1 MSESEVPI
9 SSVAT
14 ITMGL
19 SPKGETYNTI
29 GEGGPLLNGPTEFGD
44 FYPNC
49 TLFTTDSK
57 RECKKGD
64 LIFCVRGSTTGR
76 MNWADKRYSLGRG
89 VCSIAGKTEMDTRF
103 IKYCLDVKLD
113 ALLKNAGGGTF
124 PNLRKDD
131 IEGFQ
136 IPFPIYRQKIATILS
151 AYDDLIENNNR
162 RIKILEEMAQAIY
175 KEWLVNFRFP
185 GHEKIKMVKSE
196 LGMIPEGWAVKEMQE
211 VADVIDCLH
220 SKKPKEIENGNK
232 FLLQLF
238 NISEGG
244 KLDLSKKYYIA
255 DEDYELWTRRIEAS
269 EGDCVVTN
277 VGRIAAVAQIPQGI
291 KAALGRNMTAVR
303 ANKKF
308 ITPPFLIQYLLSPH
322 MESEVLKKTDRGTI
336 MDSLNVKNIVK
347 LSINIPTSEIMEN
360 FDNAVKPI
368 RRRIEL
374 LVNQNMILRRTRDLL
389 LPKLISGEVDV
400 EKMDIQGMGA

>member
-1 MSESEVPI
+1 MTNTVKLKDICEFQYGK
-9 SSVAT
+9 
-14 ITMGL
+14 GL
-19 SPKGETYNTI
+19 PQRERERGEFPVYGSGGIVDYHKTFLIEGPGIIVGRKGTI
-29 GEGGPLLNGPTEFGD
+29 GSVFIEKRN
-44 FYPNC
+44 FYPIDTVYYIRVNERLC
-49 TLFTTDSK
+49 DTKYLYYSLLTLGLNKLNTDAAVPGLNRNVAYEQTLFLPPK
-57 RECKKGD
+57 
-64 LIFCVRGSTTGR
+64 
-76 MNWADKRYSLGRG
+76 
-89 VCSIAGKTEMDTRF
+89 
-103 IKYCLDVKLD
+103 
-113 ALLKNAGGGTF
+113 ALQ
-124 PNLRKDD
+124 R
-131 IEGFQ
+131 
-136 IPFPIYRQKIATILS
+136 KIASILS

-175 KEWLVNFRFP
+175 KEWFVNFRFP
-185 GHEKIKMVKSE
+185 GHKKIKMVKSKM
-196 LGMIPEGWAVKEMQE
+196 GMIPEGWEVKEMQE

-244 KLDLSKKYYIA
+244 KLDLSKKYYIS

-269 EGDCVVTN
+269 EGDCVITN

-308 ITPPFLIQYLLSPH
+308 ITPSFLIQYLLSPH

-347 LSINIPTSEIMEN
+347 LSINISTSEIMEK

-374 LVNQNMILRRTRDLL
+374 LVNQNMILRKARDLL

-400 EKMDIQGMGA
+400 EKMDIKIVE